1 MQHNIHLPTFMKEKI
16 IALAACLF
24 LFVSAIPA
32 KSLVLTLR
40 NGTLVYYLLGGETNP
55 MLRFV
60 EGDIVVNTDKY
71 AFSNVKN
78 FYISATDDPSGITHI
93 MGETFQYDHNIVV
106 VNTEKSL
113 PIKIYACDGHKITT
127 CSQQVKGQT
136 IIDLNP
142 LPQGVYIVAI
152 GESSLKIFKK

>member
-1 MQHNIHLPTFMKEKI
+1 MKEKI
-16 IALAACLF
+16 IALAVCLF
-24 LFVSAIPA
+24 LIAGALSA

-40 NGTLVYYLLGGETNP
+40 NGTLVYYLLGGEANP

-60 EGDIVVNTDKY
+60 DGDIVVNTDKY

-78 FYISATDDPSGITHI
+78 FYISATDDPSGIVHI
-93 MGETFQYDHNIVV
+93 MGEVYQYDHNIVI
-106 VNTEKSL
+106 VNTDKPMS
-113 PIKIYACDGHKITT
+113 IGIYTCEGHEVVAS
-127 CSQQVKGQT
+127 SQRVNGQT

-142 LPQGVYIVAI
+142 LPQGVYVVTI

>member
-1 MQHNIHLPTFMKEKI
+1 MKTRI
-16 IALAACLF
+16 ITLAAFLF
-24 LFVSAIPA
+24 LAIGGLSA
-32 KSLVLTLR
+32 KSLVLTLK
-40 NGTLVYYLLGGETNP
+40 NGTLVYYLLGGEANP
-55 MLRFV
+55 MMRFTN
-60 EGDIVVNTDKY
+60 GDIVVNTDKY
-71 AFSNVKN
+71 EFGNIKN

-142 LPQGVYIVAI
+142 LPQGVYIVTI